1 MFKQTLAKALDKFRC
16 GFRRFA
22 IFDLCA
28 VAVAVLFV
36 LGNHHVIRETTQ
48 AKMSLGIF
56 WGALAGVFVQLL
68 CEWRAWPHRRLLVGL
83 ATAAGGSLGC
93 WFWLALVEGTPGCR
107 LWGLLYFG
115 TSFSLV
121 ASSVAVLY
129 RVADE
134 RTLVSRLT
142 LNALGVNAVTVV
154 FVLSQMLCILAFDK
168 LVAPVPPRLYG
179 DVAGVSGMLILSVG
193 FISFLPGRA
202 RDDGASDRAAA
213 FLFWLLLPAALVL
226 LGILYLYLGKIAWTR
241 TMPSGELNWFG
252 SVALAVYVFFWL
264 ALRDS
269 SRPFF
274 RLFVRWGWALLLPVL
289 AAQVMGVVIRHRAYG
304 LSTPRLAG
312 MVTLSFGVVALVL
325 AALNRRPRAL
335 FVFIAIAGIVFTV
348 TPLNVVDVPIRNQ
361 EARLKAALARCGLL
375 QGDALSLQPDA
386 QIPADDA
393 KVIVGSWRY
402 LTDAD
407 SSRCGGSLL
416 RLGGPGLRPTVWHRP
431 TFAVGLHK
439 TVSSLCRARNVGSVS
454 LPLLLGLDESKLVG
468 KRERADFGSMLF
480 RLPCEATVPIA
491 EYARLRPMDSWR
503 VRCEPRRDRWVAVL
517 AERGARAKR
526 EEFDVTDFV
535 TRILDSGKCNGRVLG
550 DRTFVLR
557 AEDAVW
563 PLRTGMA
570 LVVNELRASGTVG
583 ERPASVRLSS
593 SAIVMRAE
601 EK

>member
-1 MFKQTLAKALDKFRC
+1 MFKQTLTKARNKFRC

-22 IFDLCA
+22 VFDLCA
-28 VAVAVLFV
+28 IAVAALFV
-36 LGNHHVIRETTQ
+36 LENHDVIREATQ
-48 AKMSLGIF
+48 ARASLGIF

-83 ATAAGGSLGC
+83 VTAAIGALGC
-93 WFWLALVEGTPGCR
+93 WFCFALVEGTPSGR
-107 LWGLLYFG
+107 LWGMLYPG
-115 TSFSLV
+115 TCFSLV
-121 ASSVAVLY
+121 AASVAVLY

-142 LNALGVNAVTVV
+142 LNAFGVNAVAMV
-154 FVLSQMLCILAFDK
+154 FVLSQMLCLLAFDR
-168 LVAPVPPRLYG
+168 LVASVNPRLYG
-179 DVAGVSGMLILSVG
+179 DVAGVSCLLILSVG
-193 FISFLPGRA
+193 FLSFLPGRE

-213 FLFWLLLPAALVL
+213 FFFWLLLPAALIL

-289 AAQVMGVVIRHRAYG
+289 AAQVVGIVIRYRAYG
-304 LSTPRLAG
+304 LSTPRFAG
-312 MVTLSFGVVALVL
+312 MVTLSFGVFALAL
-325 AALNRRPRAL
+325 AALNRRPHVL

-348 TPLNVVDVPIRNQ
+348 MPLNIIDVPIRNQ
-361 EARLKAALARCGLL
+361 EARLRAALARCGLL
-375 QGDALSLQPDA
+375 QGDALSLTPGV

-407 SSRCGGSLL
+407 SSWGWVLRHGGQE
-416 RLGGPGLRPTVWHRP
+416 GLRPTVWYRP

-439 TVSSLCRARNVGSVS
+439 TVSSLCRARNVDDVS
-454 LPLLLGLDESKLVG
+454 LPLLLGLDENRLDG
-468 KRERADFGSMLF
+468 KRDCADFGSMQF
-480 RLPCEATVPIA
+480 RLSREATVPIA
-491 EYARLRPMDSWR
+491 EYARLMPLDSWR
-503 VRCEPRRDRWVAVL
+503 VRCEPRAGRWVAVL
-517 AERGARAKR
+517 SGLGTNEDK
-526 EEFDVTDFV
+526 EEFDVTDCV
-535 TRILDSGKCNGRVLG
+535 MRILDVGKCNGRVLG
-550 DRTFVLR
+550 DRTFDLQP
-557 AEDAVW
+557 ENAVW

-570 LVVNELRASGTVG
+570 LIVSELRASGPIG
-583 ERPASVRLSS
+583 ERPASICLSCC
-593 SAIVMRAE
+593 AVVTNAE
-601 EK
+601 GE

>member
-1 MFKQTLAKALDKFRC
+1 MFKQTLTKALDRFRC

-28 VAVAVLFV
+28 VAVAALFV
-36 LGNHHVIRETTQ
+36 LGNHDVIRETTQ
-48 AKMSLGIF
+48 AKVSLGIL

-93 WFWLALVEGTPGCR
+93 WFWLALAEGTPGCR
-107 LWGLLYFG
+107 QWGLLYSG
-115 TSFSLV
+115 TCFSLV

-134 RTLVSRLT
+134 RTLVARLT
-142 LNALGVNAVTVV
+142 LNALGVSAVAAV
-154 FVLSQMLCILAFDK
+154 FVLSQMMCILAFDK

-202 RDDGASDRAAA
+202 RDDGASDRATA
-213 FLFWLLLPAALVL
+213 FLFWLLLPAALAL

-274 RLFVRWGWALLLPVL
+274 RLFVRRGWALLLPVL
-289 AAQVMGVVIRHRAYG
+289 AAQVLGIVIRYRAYG

-312 MVTLSFGVVALVL
+312 MVTLSFGVAALVL
-325 AALNRRPRAL
+325 AALNRRPRVL
-335 FVFIAIAGIVFTV
+335 FAFIAIAGIVFTV
-348 TPLNVVDVPIRNQ
+348 SPLNIVDVPVRNQ

-375 QGDALSLQPDA
+375 EGGALSLKPDA

-407 SSRCGGSLL
+407 SSRCGG
-416 RLGGPGLRPTVWHRP
+416 PGLRPTAWHRP
-431 TFAVGLHK
+431 TFAAELHEA
-439 TVSSLCRARNVGSVS
+439 VSSLCRARNVGSVS
-454 LPLLLGLDESKLVG
+454 LPLLLGLDESRLFG
-468 KRERADFGSMLF
+468 RRGRADFGSMLF

-491 EYARLRPMDSWR
+491 EYARLRPLDSRR
-503 VRCEPRRDRWVAVL
+503 VRCEPRRDRWMAVL
-517 AERGARAKR
+517 AERGAREKR

-535 TRILDSGKCNGRVLG
+535 TRILDSGKCNGRILG
-550 DRTFVLR
+550 DRTFDLR

-570 LVVNELRASGTVG
+570 LVVNELRASGPVG

-593 SAIVMRAE
+593 CAVVLRAAG
-601 EK
+601 K